1 MPGDDKVDFINFEN
15 LTKIMSKQETLAERI
30 AKLLEDNQAPE
41 LAPLYASIEKINH
54 RLDKLEI
61 SSFPQSPIRNPHSSH
76 PSIEKFDVA
85 EAIAE
90 EIFVG
95 IQKEKAC
102 TFEPNGKPCDHCA
115 MCNSR
120 GF

>member
-1 MPGDDKVDFINFEN
+1 
-15 LTKIMSKQETLAERI
+15 MSKKESLAEKI
-30 AKLLEDNQAPE
+30 AELLESETQPNE
-41 LAPLYASIEKINH
+41 LASLFASIERLNH
-54 RLDKLEI
+54 RLDKLER
-61 SSFPQSPIRNPHSSH
+61 SLNRPPANLDQRSQH
-76 PSIEKFDVA
+76 PSLEKFSVA
-85 EAIAE
+85 EAIAD
-90 EIFVG
+90 EIFSG